1 MFCTKNNN
9 NFEYYS
15 DFYDKLF
22 VEPYILMYLLITT
35 LDRCILKIV
44 LEVKDMKINKN
55 IIASLIYIIASI
67 CFFISYFV
75 GRNLIFLSI
84 GILML
89 VMFVMFY
96 RKGRKENNE
105 K

>member
-1 MFCTKNNN
+1 
-9 NFEYYS
+9 
-15 DFYDKLF
+15 
-22 VEPYILMYLLITT
+22 
-35 LDRCILKIV
+35 
-44 LEVKDMKINKN
+44 MKINKN
-55 IIASLIYIIASI
+55 IIASLIYIIASS
-67 CFFISYFV
+67 CFFISYLV
-75 GRNLIFLSI
+75 GRNLFFLSI

>member
-22 VEPYILMYLLITT
+22 VEPYILMYLLTTT

-67 CFFISYFV
+67 CFFISYLV
-75 GRNLIFLSI
+75 GRILIFLSI